1 MKKAESIPTPAF
13 IVQEFSSPS
22 PGQYMRHKTCMP
34 RIYFKDRL
42 KNISKI
48 FKLDPLLILLPEIV
62 NIKLLGAGLSAAGIV
77 GASG

>member
-1 MKKAESIPTPAF
+1 
-13 IVQEFSSPS
+13 
-22 PGQYMRHKTCMP
+22 MP

-62 NIKLLGAGLSAAGIV
+62 NIKLLGAGLSTAGIV